1 MSEAIVGIFWT
12 VVFLYAAVGAAFAIP
27 FVFLWSGLLDA
38 GAKAGTVG
46 FRLAILPGAIALWPI
61 MARKTLRATR
71 VGTPPPPD
79 PEQPVTPAV
88 QRLIHGV
95 AVISLACVL
104 SVVCTLALFSRPSQQ
119 LHAAG
124 QLRPTPLPHIIP
136 LARPMPEE
144 LPISA
149 ILRTNERQ
157 DQIELTVSRTLDEP
171 VVAIFWSR
179 SEEPGGIPKDAI
191 FLGSVWGPAT
201 LLFDLPPES
210 RRPPGVLT
218 FIALVGEQRV
228 LASLPLDAP

>member
-27 FVFLWSGLLDA
+27 FVFVWSGLLDA
-38 GAKAGTVG
+38 GAKAGTLG

-61 MARKTLRATR
+61 VARKTLRAIR

-95 AVISLACVL
+95 AVISLPFVL
-104 SVVCTLALFSRPSQQ
+104 PAVCALALFGRPREQ
-119 LHAAG
+119 LQAAG
-124 QLRPTPLPHIIP
+124 HLQPTPLPEIIP
-136 LARPMPEE
+136 LARTMPEG

-149 ILRTNERQ
+149 ILLTNGRRN
-157 DQIELTVSRTLDEP
+157 QIELTVSRALDEP
-171 VVAIFWSR
+171 VVAVFWSR
-179 SEEPGGIPKDAI
+179 NEEPGGIPKDAI

-210 RRPPGVLT
+210 RGPPGVLT
-218 FIALVGEQRV
+218 FIALAGEQRV
-228 LASLPLDAP
+228 LASLPLDAR